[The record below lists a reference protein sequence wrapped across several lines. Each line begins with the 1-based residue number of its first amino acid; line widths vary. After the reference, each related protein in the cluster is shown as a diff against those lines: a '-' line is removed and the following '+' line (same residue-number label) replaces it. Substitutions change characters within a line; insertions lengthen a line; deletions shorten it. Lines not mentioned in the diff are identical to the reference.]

1 MAKQAKKVITVAIGS
16 TSPVK
21 LKATQLAFTEAFG
34 KVKVLSI
41 ETSSG
46 VRDQPITRAE
56 ALEGATNRAKV
67 ALHETGA
74 DFGVG
79 IEGGVYHSKGRYF
92 TAAPVVVLAKDG
104 RIGVSASNPLE
115 LPPVVARK
123 VKRGGEVGPIMDA
136 LLGIADTKKK
146 LGIIGYLTDG
156 MVLRHIAYAT
166 ALKVALAKFV
176 KPEFYT
182 MIEGK

>member
-1 MAKQAKKVITVAIGS
+1 MAKQAKKIITVAIGS

-21 LKATQLAFTEAFG
+21 LKATELAFTEAFG
-34 KVKVLSI
+34 KVKVLAV

-56 ALEGATNRAKV
+56 ALEGATNRAKA
-67 ALHETGA
+67 ALQKSHA

-79 IEGGVYHSKGRYF
+79 IEGGVYHSKGRSF

-104 RIGVSASNPLE
+104 RIGISASSPLE
-115 LPPVVARK
+115 LPPIVAKK
-123 VKRGGEVGPIMDA
+123 VKRGGEVGPIMDE
-136 LLGIADTKKK
+136 LLGIADTKKN
-146 LGIIGYLTDG
+146 LGIIGYLTNG
-156 MVLRHIAYAT
+156 MVPRHIAYAT

-176 KPEFYT
+176 KPDFYD
-182 MIEGK
+182 KV

>member
-1 MAKQAKKVITVAIGS
+1 MAKQGKKIITVAIGS

-34 KVKVLSI
+34 TVKVVAV

-56 ALEGATNRAKV
+56 ALEGATNRAKA
-67 ALHETGA
+67 ALDRARA

-79 IEGGVYHSKGRYF
+79 IEGGVYHSKDRYF

-104 RIGVSASNPLE
+104 RVGISASNPLE
-115 LPPVVARK
+115 LPPVVAKK
-123 VKRGGEVGPIMDA
+123 VNRGGEVGPIMDE

-146 LGIIGYLTDG
+146 LGIIGYLTNG
-156 MVLRHIAYAT
+156 MVPRHIAYAT

-176 KPEFYT
+176 KPEFYQ
-182 MIEGK
+182 K

>member
-1 MAKQAKKVITVAIGS
+1 MGKKSITVAIGS

-21 LKATQLAFTEAFG
+21 IRATKLAFTEAFG
-34 KVKVLSI
+34 TVKVI
-41 ETSSG
+41 AVETSSE

-56 ALEGATNRAKV
+56 ALEGATNRAKA
-67 ALHETGA
+67 ALQKTYA

-79 IEGGVYHSKGRYF
+79 IEGGVYRSKGLYF

-104 RIGVSASNPLE
+104 RVGISASSPLE
-115 LPPVVARK
+115 LPAVVARK
-123 VKRGGEVGPIMDA
+123 VKRGGEVGPIMDK

-146 LGIIGYLTDG
+146 LGIIGYLTNG
-156 MVLRHIAYAT
+156 MVPRHIAYAT

-176 KPEFYT
+176 QPQFY
-182 MIEGK
+182 KS